1 MSEPLTDLLDEPG
14 ERRNDDAADA
24 VPAMRLCVISRSS
37 DRSECALLKAL
48 GNRGHA
54 VTFIAEDTDPA
65 LGEIE
70 RAGVRVHTADM
81 RHRFDRR
88 TIRHLREIFFREER
102 YDLIYATGSRTLS
115 NALLATRGS
124 PVPFV
129 TYRGTLSRVSYL
141 NPVNRL
147 IQLNRRVRRII
158 VNSAAVRKVLIDCG
172 VQPHRIAVVHKGHAL
187 EWYANVHAIRREDSG
202 IPANRFLVGCMA
214 NFRPEKGGRTLLEAL
229 ARIPRELPIHLVL
242 VGDIRDPQI
251 ERTVR
256 RLDLQHRITIAGHRP
271 NALDWIASFDV
282 SVMPS
287 KRESMS
293 RSIVESI
300 AIGIPVIVTR
310 VGGMPELVL
319 DGHTGIVVE
328 PDNPAEL
335 AAAIVEAWRNPERMQ
350 AYAEAGRRHLAEHYS
365 VEGYVREMEQA
376 LAAVLRAES

>member
-1 MSEPLTDLLDEPG
+1 MSKQHSGLLDGAAESH
-14 ERRNDDAADA
+14 ADA

-37 DRSECALLKAL
+37 DRSECALLKSLAA
-48 GNRGHA
+48 RGHS
-54 VTFIAEDTDPA
+54 VTFIAEATDPA
-65 LGEIE
+65 LGKIE

-81 RHRFDRR
+81 RHRFDRGSVR
-88 TIRHLREIFFREER
+88 SLRAILRNQHF
-102 YDLIYATGSRTLS
+102 DLIYATGSRTLS

-147 IQLNRRVRRII
+147 VQLNRRVRRII

-187 EWYANVHAIRREDSG
+187 EWYANAHAIRREDSG

>member
-37 DRSECALLKAL
+37 DRSECALLKTLA
-48 GNRGHA
+48 GRGHA

-70 RAGVRVHTADM
+70 RNGVRVHTADM
-81 RHRFDRR
+81 RHRFARR

-115 NALLATRGS
+115 NALFATRGS
-124 PVPFV
+124 PVPFA

-147 IQLNRRVRRII
+147 AQLNPRVRRII
-158 VNSAAVRKVLIDCG
+158 VNSAAVKAVLIDCG
-172 VQPHRIAVVHKGHAL
+172 VPAHRITVVNKGHAAD
-187 EWYANVHAIRREDSG
+187 WYASAQPIRREEHGVPED
-202 IPANRFLVGCMA
+202 RFLVGCVA
-214 NFRPEKGGRTLLEAL
+214 NFRPEKGGTTLLQAL
-229 ARIPRELPIHLVL
+229 ARIPRELPIHLTL
-242 VGDIRDPQI
+242 VGEIRDPEI
-251 ERTVR
+251 ERTIR
-256 RLDLQHRITIAGHRP
+256 RLDLHHRVTLAGYRP
-271 NALDWIASFDV
+271 NSLDWTAAFDV

-287 KRESMS
+287 RRESVS

-300 AIGIPVIVTR
+300 AIGTPVIVTA

-319 DGHTGIVVE
+319 DGRTGIVVE
-328 PDNPAEL
+328 PSNPAAL
-335 AAAIVEAWRNPERMQ
+335 AAAIIEAYRNPERMR
-350 AYAEAGRRHLAEHYS
+350 AFAHAGRRHLADRYS
-365 VEGYVREMEQA
+365 VERYVRAMEQA
-376 LAAVLRAES
+376 FNTVILTSP

>member
-1 MSEPLTDLLDEPG
+1 MSKQHSGLLDEAA
-14 ERRNDDAADA
+14 ESHADA

-37 DRSECALLKAL
+37 DRSECALLKSLAA
-48 GNRGHA
+48 RGHS
-54 VTFIAEDTDPA
+54 VTFIAEATDPA

-70 RAGVRVHTADM
+70 RAGVRVRTADM
-81 RHRFDRR
+81 RHRFDRGSVR
-88 TIRHLREIFFREER
+88 SLRAILRNEHF
-102 YDLIYATGSRTLS
+102 DLIYATGSRTLS

-147 IQLNRRVRRII
+147 VQLNRRVRRII

-187 EWYANVHAIRREDSG
+187 EWYTNAHAIRREDSG

-300 AIGIPVIVTR
+300 PIGIPVIVTR